1 MKKSLLVLV
10 IMFAII
16 GCSKSSNPVAVNNK
30 IDTIKT
36 PIDTAP
42 NHSPDSAFVRLEN
55 STYYTDAWVDVC
67 SGKDSSEYFETYSR
81 DTTFTCL
88 KGSKFTI
95 DFIDDN
101 PRGTERINLTVTMDT
116 TIYGAAN

>member
-1 MKKSLLVLV
+1 MKKFLLVVALV
-10 IMFAII
+10 FAVI
-16 GCSKSSNPVAVNNK
+16 GCSKNSNSVTVVK
-30 IDTIKT
+30 TDTVKT
-36 PIDTAP
+36 PVDTTLK
-42 NHSPDSAFVRLEN
+42 HSPDSAFVRLKN
-55 STYYTDAWVDVC
+55 CTYYTDAWVDVY
-67 SGKDSSEYFETYSR
+67 SGKDSSVYFETYSR